1 MLVLT
6 RKVDDRIQI
15 GKNITITV
23 LRIRGRSVQIGI
35 EAPDSVEVLRGELA
49 AAAELRKW
57 VGAPKRRL
65 AKTHPAPSQNSAKD
79 GNNPLTRTDGPRT
92 THRCPANQ

>member
-15 GKNITITV
+15 GSNITITV

-35 EAPDSVEVLRGELA
+35 EAPGSVEVLRGELA
-49 AAAELRKW
+49 AAAELRNW
-57 VGAPKRRL
+57 AGVPKARPAR
-65 AKTHPAPSQNSAKD
+65 ADAPSPSNRPKDENSPVPKTE
-79 GNNPLTRTDGPRT
+79 GQRPRN
-92 THRCPANQ
+92 RCSTKG